1 MTATASERTVRWA
14 RPWLYP
20 KQEQAI
26 FHPARIVVIEAST
39 KAGKTVGCL
48 VWLTEL
54 ALHGKPGWNY
64 WWVAPVYAQAK
75 IAFRRLRRGLPRWA
89 IPYLHVNESELTI
102 RLPNGA
108 VIWFKS
114 AEKPDN
120 LYGEDVY
127 GAVIDEAT
135 RVREEAWHAVRS
147 TLTATKGPVR
157 IIGNVK
163 GRRNWAYAL
172 ARRAEAGEPG
182 MAYFKL
188 TAYDAVEAGVLSAK
202 EVDEARRLLPEHVFR
217 ELYLAEP
224 SDDGANPFG
233 LAHITACTTPTLA
246 PTMPVVWGW
255 DLARAQ
261 DYTVGVAL
269 DAEGN
274 VCRFHRFQRPWEE
287 TLATILQET
296 GATAA
301 VVDATGV
308 GDPIV
313 ERLQRQGAWVLPYR
327 FTRKTRQQLLENL
340 AVAIQRHEIRFPD
353 GPIRAELEA
362 FEYVTDAHGVRYAA
376 PAGVHDDCV
385 MALGLAVWG
394 WRRHSASWDTAYA
407 IVTCSHCGHRYANFE
422 GTRPC
427 PRCGALP

>member
-1 MTATASERTVRWA
+1 MTATQIEWTDPVAL
-14 RPWLYP
+14 LYP
-20 KQEQAI
+20 KQYQAI
-26 FHPARIVVIEAST
+26 YAPRRIAVIEAST
-39 KAGKTVGCL
+39 KSGKTTGCL
-48 VWLTEL
+48 LWLADQAIT
-54 ALHGKPGWNY
+54 HGRGVY
-64 WWVAPVYAQAK
+64 WWVAPTFSQAK
-75 IAFRRLRRGLPRWA
+75 IAFRRLRFFLLPAIERGLCRLNAADLTMTLW
-89 IPYLHVNESELTI
+89 NEAL
-102 RLPNGA
+102 LQ
-108 VIWFKS
+108 FKS
-114 AEKPDN
+114 GDRPDT
-120 LYGEDVY
+120 LYGEDVRA
-127 GAVIDEAT
+127 AVIDEAS
-135 RVREEAWHAVRS
+135 RLREDVWHAVRS
-147 TLTATKGPVR
+147 TLTATRGPIR

-163 GRRNWAYAL
+163 GRRNWFYAL
-172 ARRAEAGEPG
+172 ARRAEAGDPD
-182 MAYFKL
+182 MAYARL
-188 TAYDAVEAGVLSAK
+188 VAADAVAAGVLPPQ
-202 EVDEARRLLPEHVFR
+202 EIEQARRHLPEHIFR

-233 LAHITACTTPTLA
+233 LAHIAACVTRDLA
-246 PTMPVVWGW
+246 PTEPVVWGW

-261 DYTVGVAL
+261 DYTVGIAL
-269 DAEGN
+269 DRDGT
-274 VCRFHRFQRPWEE
+274 VCRFHRFQKPWEE
-287 TLATILQET
+287 TLATILTET

-327 FTRKTRQQLLENL
+327 FTRRTRQQLLENL
-340 AVAIQRHEIRFPD
+340 AVAIQRHELRFPD

-407 IVTCSHCGHRYANFE
+407 IVTCSRCGHRYPNFD

-427 PRCGALP
+427 PRCGKEP